1 MKKIVNFLMI
11 VFTTFSFS
19 QTKIEGKVID
29 KKQHPISGAN
39 VFIEGTYDG
48 STTLIDGTFYFE
60 TYEKGAQNL
69 IINQL
74 GFDELKVPINIE
86 NNQINTYILKTTINA
101 LDAVTITAGT
111 IKAGD
116 NSKASALKPLD
127 ILTTAGA
134 LGDVVGAFQTMPGA
148 QINGESGR
156 LFVRGGE
163 SDETQTYIDGIRVAQ
178 PYGVTPN
185 NLPTRSRFSPL
196 LFNGM
201 TFSTGGYS
209 AEFGDAL
216 SSVLLMNTINEPEIE
231 KTDFAIMS
239 IGTSIGK
246 TKKWKKGSLS
256 LNTSYI
262 NLGPYQWLIPQN
274 IQWNKPYQT
283 LGGESILRQ
292 KLNNGI
298 FKFYVAL
305 DHSSFD
311 LNQTEIGTLI
321 LKRIHNTNNNLYLN
335 SFYKKTFIDNWTLT
349 TGGSLGRNEINMF
362 VKQDDLYTKELAT
375 HLKLKIDKKFSNR
388 FTLSF
393 GGDYFYTRFNEK
405 YTLENKTEY
414 KLGYQSQIGALFA
427 ESDLY
432 LSNDFALKLG
442 TRFTY
447 NSLINQKILE
457 PRASL
462 AYKISKN
469 NQFSFAY
476 GDFHQ
481 APKQDY
487 LKYTASLDF
496 EDTHHYILNYLYTAN
511 KRTLRAEFYFKNY
524 KNLIKYNTIQPLY
537 NSQFTNTGHGYAQGI
552 DLFWRDNNTFKKL
565 EYWIS
570 YSYIDSKR
578 DFKNYLHGVTPPF
591 VANHTLSLVGKYWIE
606 EWKSQISITNSF
618 ATGRPY
624 NNPNESQFMNGKT
637 KAYNNL
643 SLSWAYLLTTQKIL
657 YFSISN
663 VLGRDNVFGYQY
675 APKAD
680 SNGVFQRETIAQPA
694 NRFFFI
700 GFFWTISKDKKNNQ
714 LENL

>member
-11 VFTTFSFS
+11 VFSTLSLS

-29 KKQHPISGAN
+29 KKQHVISGAN

-48 STTLIDGTFYFE
+48 SITLIDGTFYFE
-60 TYEKGAQNL
+60 TYEKGVQNL

-86 NNQINTYILKTTINA
+86 KNQTNTYILKTTINA

-116 NSKASALKPLD
+116 NSKVSALKPLD

-231 KTDFAIMS
+231 KADFGIMS
-239 IGTSIGK
+239 VGTSIGK

-283 LGGESILRQ
+283 LGGESVLRQ

-335 SFYKKTFIDNWTLT
+335 SFYKKTFMDNWTLT
-349 TGGSLGRNEINMF
+349 TGG
-362 VKQDDLYTKELAT
+362 V
-375 HLKLKIDKKFSNR
+375 
-388 FTLSF
+388 
-393 GGDYFYTRFNEK
+393 
-405 YTLENKTEY
+405 
-414 KLGYQSQIGALFA
+414 
-427 ESDLY
+427 
-432 LSNDFALKLG
+432 
-442 TRFTY
+442 
-447 NSLINQKILE
+447 
-457 PRASL
+457 
-462 AYKISKN
+462 
-469 NQFSFAY
+469 
-476 GDFHQ
+476 
-481 APKQDY
+481 
-487 LKYTASLDF
+487 
-496 EDTHHYILNYLYTAN
+496 
-511 KRTLRAEFYFKNY
+511 
-524 KNLIKYNTIQPLY
+524 
-537 NSQFTNTGHGYAQGI
+537 
-552 DLFWRDNNTFKKL
+552 
-565 EYWIS
+565 
-570 YSYIDSKR
+570 
-578 DFKNYLHGVTPPF
+578 
-591 VANHTLSLVGKYWIE
+591 
-606 EWKSQISITNSF
+606 
-618 ATGRPY
+618 
-624 NNPNESQFMNGKT
+624 
-637 KAYNNL
+637 
-643 SLSWAYLLTTQKIL
+643 
-657 YFSISN
+657 
-663 VLGRDNVFGYQY
+663 
-675 APKAD
+675 
-680 SNGVFQRETIAQPA
+680 
-694 NRFFFI
+694 
-700 GFFWTISKDKKNNQ
+700 
-714 LENL
+714 